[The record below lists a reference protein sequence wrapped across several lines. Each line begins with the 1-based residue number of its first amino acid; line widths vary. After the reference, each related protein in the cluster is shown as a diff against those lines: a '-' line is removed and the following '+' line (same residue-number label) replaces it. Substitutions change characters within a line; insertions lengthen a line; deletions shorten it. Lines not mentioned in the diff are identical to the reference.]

1 MNELVTILAWVA
13 VAYLDLIFI
22 EKLLNICS
30 STIKGLLALVSA
42 SIALRFDIGWSNTST
57 AFEINVTI

>member
-1 MNELVTILAWVA
+1 MNELVTILAWVG

-22 EKLLNICS
+22 EKLLNNCS

-42 SIALRFDIGWSNTST
+42 SIALQYKHSF
-57 AFEINVTI
+57 